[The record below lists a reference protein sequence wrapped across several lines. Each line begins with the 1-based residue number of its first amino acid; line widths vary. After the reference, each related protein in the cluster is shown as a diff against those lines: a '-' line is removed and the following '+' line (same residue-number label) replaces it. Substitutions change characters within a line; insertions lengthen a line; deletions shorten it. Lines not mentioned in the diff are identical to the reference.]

1 MNDFTIP
8 TFLKKDKTSKVKA
21 VNLTNKKRIDDFIN
35 NENGWTP
42 VADDEDIL
50 KQAIEETPGF
60 NEDYGFD
67 EEDEFY
73 VYDEDDNIAADE
85 NRCIDPDENRC
96 ADNVTQAQLE
106 SVARI
111 ARALRPQEIEVVLDN
126 IPITYIFDKI
136 GKELEKNR
144 KFSEAILNA
153 TDIIK

>member
-42 VADDEDIL
+42 IADDQDVL

-73 VYDEDDNIAADE
+73 IYDEGDNIAADKSHS
-85 NRCIDPDENRC
+85 IVPDTS
-96 ADNVTQAQLE
+96 DNVTQAQLE

>member
-21 VNLTNKKRIDDFIN
+21 VNLTNKKRINDFIN

-42 VADDEDIL
+42 IADPEDEIIARQKPDP
-50 KQAIEETPGF
+50 ED
-60 NEDYGFD
+60 EDYGFD
-67 EEDEFY
+67 EE
-73 VYDEDDNIAADE
+73 EDYYIYEEGDNIATDK
-85 NRCIDPDENRC
+85 NCCIDSDTS
-96 ADNVTQAQLE
+96 DNVTQAQLE

>member
-21 VNLTNKKRIDDFIN
+21 VNLTNKKGIDDFIN
-35 NENGWTP
+35 NENGLTP

-67 EEDEFY
+67 EEEDY
-73 VYDEDDNIAADE
+73 YIYDEGDNIAADKSHS
-85 NRCIDPDENRC
+85 IVSDTS
-96 ADNVTQAQLE
+96 DNVTQAQLE